1 MTLRSNFVPVMQVTV
16 HLRDIMEGADEYN
29 RAWEEVISIKHAPVC
44 DFPPKALEK
53 ILLCSACLHQVSS
66 SSCLEIC

>member
-1 MTLRSNFVPVMQVTV
+1 MLRSSCGPIMQVTV

-44 DFPPKALEK
+44 TFPPRRHVKRT
-53 ILLCSACLHQVSS
+53 
-66 SSCLEIC
+66 SSCSVCLL